1 MLLPLIKTRF
11 SNCIRVVQM
20 HVGRVNF
27 IVLLRHMGKIG
38 QIRDVL
44 EEDANVK

>member
-1 MLLPLIKTRF
+1 
-11 SNCIRVVQM
+11 M

-27 IVLLRHMGKIG
+27 IVLLRHMRKIG

-44 EEDANVK
+44 EEDANVKWLIIRKVSRKMAPISR